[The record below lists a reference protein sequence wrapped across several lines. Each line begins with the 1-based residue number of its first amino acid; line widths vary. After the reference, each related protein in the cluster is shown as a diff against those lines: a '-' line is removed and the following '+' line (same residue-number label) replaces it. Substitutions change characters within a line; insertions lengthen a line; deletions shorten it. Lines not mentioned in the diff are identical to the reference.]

1 MLVNGVTLADKEE
14 NLRQVGRL
22 VSSNLLHGSE
32 SLCKLLRFLAEHAWD
47 NPGTPVKEY
56 QIATEV
62 FGRPADFDPRLD
74 STVRVQTGRLRSKLA
89 EYYAGAGAQDPVII
103 EIPKGSYAVTF
114 HARPAAPAFLQAPVV
129 AETSIPPSVSLN
141 GSAGTPPRMVP
152 RGIKVSLVALCTAL
166 ILAVVAITYLATTL
180 ASKSKVQAD
189 RVPAGSASFQRLW
202 KGFVDGPE
210 QPLVVFSNAEFVGQP
225 ETGMRYYNSTLN
237 AGEPIHDHYTGVGEV
252 LGIHE
257 LDHVFAILKHGLRVK
272 RGRLLSLDDA
282 KHNNLIFLGSPSENL
297 SLREI
302 PSTQDFV
309 FKWINTSGRRNDLGI
324 VNTHPKPGEPKVYFA
339 SPNLPLVED
348 YSLVAVVPG
357 GSPGLW
363 VMLLAGITT
372 IGTQAAAEYV
382 CRPSSID
389 ELLLRLNGNATSDVV
404 PFEAV
409 LRVKVSRGVPVQ
421 SQLVAVHAR

>member
-1 MLVNGVTLADKEE
+1 M
-14 NLRQVGRL
+14 
-22 VSSNLLHGSE
+22 
-32 SLCKLLRFLAEHAWD
+32 
-47 NPGTPVKEY
+47 
-56 QIATEV
+56 
-62 FGRPADFDPRLD
+62 
-74 STVRVQTGRLRSKLA
+74 
-89 EYYAGAGAQDPVII
+89 
-103 EIPKGSYAVTF
+103 
-114 HARPAAPAFLQAPVV
+114 
-129 AETSIPPSVSLN
+129 
-141 GSAGTPPRMVP
+141 
-152 RGIKVSLVALCTAL
+152 
-166 ILAVVAITYLATTL
+166 
-180 ASKSKVQAD
+180 
-189 RVPAGSASFQRLW
+189 
-202 KGFVDGPE
+202 DGPE

-324 VNTHPKPGEPKVYFA
+324 VNTHPKPGEQKEFYA
-339 SPNLPLVED
+339 SAKLPLIED

-357 GSPGLW
+357 VSPGLW

-389 ELLLRLNGNATSDVV
+389 DLLLRLNGNSSSDVV

-409 LRVKVSRGVPVQ
+409 LRVKVSQGVPVQ
-421 SQLVAVHAR
+421 SQLVALHSR